1 MALTS
6 KLTDDP
12 PKAAE
17 RLSLDRWLLLA
28 CGAALGLTVL
38 YPTIRLLKEALAD
51 WDIDIL
57 RSGYAWLTVR
67 NTLIVGFGSVAGAGV
82 CGTAL
87 SVVLTRYTFP
97 GSRALTALAYLPF
110 TLPPLVGVLS
120 FYYIIGKD
128 GFVARFAEQVMGIP
142 DAVLPGV
149 WAVLLI
155 HTYSFYV
162 FFYAMVAP
170 ALATLDRYQLEAAQT
185 LGAGRLRV
193 FFLVTLPLLRPA
205 LTGASLLTFMS
216 SCASFSAP
224 YFFAD
229 KFPVLSV
236 AIFTE
241 RGQFN
246 QEAAVTLT
254 VILAAVSLLGILL
267 FRSNLSAQG
276 AGSKGTP
283 RPLSS
288 TTGRLAAGVAAWMV
302 ILLLLLPHGCILWLS
317 FADYRAWNTELV
329 PTVMTLGNYT
339 ELFTNRNAFGP
350 IRNSLWMSA
359 IATAATLAI
368 ALPAAYLIARRRPG
382 GRWLNLLVM
391 IPWALPGTVIAINLI
406 VAFNDRW
413 LPIYGTVWLL
423 PLAYFVRGIP
433 MLTRMTGAAF
443 ETFDA
448 TLIEAGRTLGARKQ
462 YCFWH
467 IILPLVAPAV
477 AAGAA
482 LVFATSLGEFV
493 ASILLYQP
501 GNIPIAVKINMEWRA
516 SVGAAFAYSVLLML
530 MVAATFLMSR
540 RFASRV
546 L

>member
-1 MALTS
+1 MS
-6 KLTDDP
+6 
-12 PKAAE
+12 AE
-17 RLSLDRWLLLA
+17 SPHAPRISFDRWLLIA
-28 CGAALGLTVL
+28 CAAVLGLTVL
-38 YPTIRLLKEALAD
+38 YPTLRLGGEAFFLWDKEALTG
-51 WDIDIL
+51 
-57 RSGYAWLTVR
+57 SHAWLTIR
-67 NTLIVGFGSVAGAGV
+67 NTLIIGFGSVAGAGV

-87 SVVLTRYTFP
+87 SIVLTRFTFP
-97 GSRALTALAYLPF
+97 GSRVLAGLAYLPF

-120 FYYIIGKD
+120 FYYLIGKS
-128 GFVARFAEQVMGIP
+128 GFIARFAERMLGIE

-149 WAVLLI
+149 WAILLI

-170 ALATLDRYQLEAAQT
+170 ALANLDRYQLEAART
-185 LGAGRLRV
+185 LGASRARV
-193 FFLVTLPLLRPA
+193 FFRVTLPLLRPS

-236 AIFTE
+236 AIYTE
-241 RGQFN
+241 RSQDNHG
-246 QEAAVTLT
+246 AAVTLT
-254 VILAAVSLLGILL
+254 VILAIVSLLGILL
-267 FRSNLSAQG
+267 FRSNLSSG
-276 AGSKGTP
+276 KSGSKGTP
-283 RPLSS
+283 RPIGSS
-288 TTGRLAAGVAAWMV
+288 SGRVLAGVGAWSV
-302 ILLLLLPHGCILWLS
+302 IALLLLPHATILWLS
-317 FADYRAWNTELV
+317 FADYRAWNTELI
-329 PTVMTLGNYT
+329 PTVMTVQNYT

-359 IATAATLAI
+359 VATAATLLI

-382 GRWLNLLVM
+382 GAWLNVLVM

-413 LPIYGTVWLL
+413 LPLYGTVWLL
-423 PLAYFVRGIP
+423 PLAYFVRNIP
-433 MLTRMTGAAF
+433 MLTRMVGASF

-448 TLIEAGRTLGARKQ
+448 TLIEAGRTLGASPRH
-462 YCFWH
+462 CFWR

-477 AAGAA
+477 VAGAA

-493 ASILLYQP
+493 ASILLYQT

-516 SVGAAFAYSVLLML
+516 SVGAAFAYSVLLMF
-530 MVAATFLMSR
+530 MVAATFLLSR
-540 RFASRV
+540 KFASRI